1 MHNFR
6 SSPGPLVA
14 AASPN
19 LTKLDEA
26 EPASPN
32 LSPILRSAV
41 DGGERGGRLKGGH
54 SESSRMAGDSRRETR
69 FSQSWLGV
77 GFFFNHSR
85 GNCGV
90 FREAL
95 RVSFCP
101 AREPLTKPLD

>member
-1 MHNFR
+1 VHNFR

-41 DGGERGGRLKGGH
+41 DGGESGGKSKGGRSG
-54 SESSRMAGDSRRETR
+54 SSRMAGASRRETR

-77 GFFFNHSR
+77 GFFKNSR

-95 RVSFCP
+95 RVSFGP
-101 AREPLTKPLD
+101 AREPLTKSLD